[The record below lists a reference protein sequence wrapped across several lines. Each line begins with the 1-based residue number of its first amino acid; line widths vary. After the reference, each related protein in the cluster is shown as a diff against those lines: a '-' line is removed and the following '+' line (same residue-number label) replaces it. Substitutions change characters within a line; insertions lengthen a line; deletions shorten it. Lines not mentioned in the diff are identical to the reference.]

1 MLPREYAVAPYDKEP
16 FKKRQMEKEKLIKE
30 SEKVFDYIELY
41 GLVVTNNLLKLFNIK
56 LINTN

>member
-30 SEKVFDYIELY
+30 SEKVFDD
-41 GLVVTNNLLKLFNIK
+41 KLRWDKNKRKFLNCEAVP
-56 LINTN
+56 